1 MVCCLYN
8 YLADDTEDLQQQMCE
23 HWTEALITWVG
34 GGRGT
39 GADWGAGSLTPTLSL
54 LLHMQPL
61 YGANQSLRLQL
72 LKIHSQY
79 IKYV

>member
-1 MVCCLYN
+1 MR
-8 YLADDTEDLQQQMCE
+8 E
-23 HWTEALITWVG
+23 HWTEALLTWVG

-39 GADWGAGSLTPTLSL
+39 GADWGAGSLTRTTLPL